1 MCGIVIYR
9 GCRFGYRRG
18 EAEATFYY
26 EDPHA
31 DPRPPPLAQRLP
43 EQHPA
48 TAALPPSDGKPGTPQ
63 RVNLAAPVVVPHGW
77 PTTANDMAMTG
88 QRPHTTPGRTEGDGA
103 QRSSPHAAGGDLAEA
118 SMASTSSFYN
128 RPRPRHRGD
137 GTPSFATPSGGSMMA
152 TFTAVAQRLP
162 SQAGQAA
169 GPGMSPP
176 PGSSGGDLGALGI
189 DPKALEPPVVMLSQ
203 VKPAS
208 SQRFPSHTPVAD
220 SLGTGGV
227 IELPAQAQRV
237 SQQRA
242 AAAKKAELVRRLR
255 QRTAQRQRSQSA
267 VGLRGR
273 GLDGSFGAARGA
285 SLGGLYG
292 SRRGRA
298 KVELPTPSAKTL
310 ALLADDTDY
319 ELKEWLR
326 RHPQGPKAPTH
337 AVLADGGQEV
347 NRFGTSTGMN
357 ESSIVLLYAVHHAS
371 FATVAHK
378 TGLSPWVAPCTCPL
392 QVPRKARRHQRRVGV
407 FVAAYSQGH
416 GVAGVR
422 PGPGDVQR
430 ILGWAQ
436 PRRPAKGAGSS
447 PEEAPGLGKAAG
459 AAAAA
464 AATDPAEHWRL
475 PAASAVDCD
484 VRAWATAQAADA
496 SSP

>member
-1 MCGIVIYR
+1 MREVNSRGAVRGTQDSRNAGVVFEHAPLAPGPRGEVVPGPAPLWPHLPYNPDDHASGHAAGYVVRRFRANGCNKAQLTSCVLAMCGIVIYG

-88 QRPHTTPGRTEGDGA
+88 QRPHTTPGRTKGDGA
-103 QRSSPHAAGGDLAEA
+103 QRSSPHATGGDLAEA

-371 FATVAHK
+371 FATVG
-378 TGLSPWVAPCTCPL
+378 T
-392 QVPRKARRHQRRVGV
+392 
-407 FVAAYSQGH
+407 
-416 GVAGVR
+416 
-422 PGPGDVQR
+422 
-430 ILGWAQ
+430 
-436 PRRPAKGAGSS
+436 
-447 PEEAPGLGKAAG
+447 
-459 AAAAA
+459 
-464 AATDPAEHWRL
+464 
-475 PAASAVDCD
+475 
-484 VRAWATAQAADA
+484 
-496 SSP
+496 